1 MWKSA
6 VEILKFH
13 INVSLIIY
21 GSVIGSAY
29 FLWPIIF
36 LYYLYVEKKVV
47 GIFCFQTLKI
57 EIILVCYNDKVVR
70 ESCSGWLWIFRDC
83 FTQWQQ

>member
-29 FLWPIIF
+29 LLWPIIF

-47 GIFCFQTLKI
+47 GIFVFKL
-57 EIILVCYNDKVVR
+57 
-70 ESCSGWLWIFRDC
+70 
-83 FTQWQQ
+83 